1 MDSYCVCKA
10 LSLSKPRFRNWTELP
25 LFLSLLEREAFESWK
40 ALLCYLLSFKLDVA
54 CVSLG
59 DVRVFSSATALC
71 GFACCFYKCKLISGG
86 SVASLAEATMD
97 SLLAFVN
104 SASLEL
110 VAAVSFCLSSRFWA
124 KAGANVAFSLLC
136 SKLFKLGLRLQF
148 ASGSSE
154 RATKAGFGLAYFG
167 AVCLLR

>member
-1 MDSYCVCKA
+1 MYFVSAGQLRCDCVSLLATTLLGYKLVAAWPLYLDSYCVCKA

-110 VAAVSFCLSSRFWA
+110 VAAVSFCLSSRF
-124 KAGANVAFSLLC
+124 
-136 SKLFKLGLRLQF
+136 
-148 ASGSSE
+148 
-154 RATKAGFGLAYFG
+154 
-167 AVCLLR
+167 